1 MKKPLL
7 IVFLILIA
15 DQILKFWIKMN
26 MTLGQEF
33 HIADW
38 FFIHFTENE
47 GMAFGLTF
55 GGEFGKLAL
64 SLFRLVAIIA
74 IGWYLQDLVKKK
86 MPFGLIFSIT
96 LIFAGAIGNL
106 IDSAFY
112 GLIFS
117 HSSYHT
123 LATLFPEGGGYDTF
137 LHGKVVDM
145 FYFPII
151 QGSYPEWFPFWGGNE
166 FIFFRPVFNLADSSI
181 TVGVLILI
189 LFQRKYFTKGHHDGE
204 IQKTTDDDPNP
215 DGTDAEPIDSVIET
229 QRNDGENNFEDSEE
243 PEQTSNTK
251 ITG

>member
-1 MKKPLL
+1 
-7 IVFLILIA
+7 
-15 DQILKFWIKMN
+15 

-33 HIADW
+33 HIFDW
-38 FFIHFTENE
+38 FIIHFTENE

-96 LIFAGAIGNL
+96 LIFAGAVGNL

-112 GLIFS
+112 SLIFS
-117 HSSYHT
+117 QSSYHT

-151 QGSYPEWFPFWGGNE
+151 RGYYPEWFPFLGGND

-181 TVGVLILI
+181 TVGVLMLI
-189 LFQRKYFTKGHHDGE
+189 LFQRKYFTKGHHHTGE
-204 IQKTTDDDPNP
+204 AQEESEGNAEELQEENADAADV
-215 DGTDAEPIDSVIET
+215 DAEMTRIEDESKLKDS
-229 QRNDGENNFEDSEE
+229 QKSE
-243 PEQTSNTK
+243 PNSDTK
-251 ITG
+251 NSE

>member
-1 MKKPLL
+1 
-7 IVFLILIA
+7 
-15 DQILKFWIKMN
+15 

-38 FFIHFTENE
+38 FIIHFTENE

-86 MPFGLIFSIT
+86 MPFGMVFSIT
-96 LIFAGAIGNL
+96 LIFAGAVGNL

-112 GLIFS
+112 GMIFS

-123 LATLFPEGGGYDTF
+123 LATLFPEGGGYNSF

-151 QGSYPEWFPFWGGNE
+151 QGTYPTWVPFFGGGD

-181 TVGVLILI
+181 TIGVLILI
-189 LFQRKYFTKGHHDGE
+189 LFQRKYFIRTHHQNQEETTTGQPDGE
-204 IQKTTDDDPNP
+204 KYLLTQKESYVVDED
-215 DGTDAEPIDSVIET
+215 TDAESEVSNIEKIS
-229 QRNDGENNFEDSEE
+229 DENLEKPTRGN
-243 PEQTSNTK
+243 
-251 ITG
+251 

>member
-7 IVFLILIA
+7 IIFLILIA
-15 DQILKFWIKMN
+15 DQVLKFWIKLN

-38 FFIHFTENE
+38 FLIHFTENE

-64 SLFRLVAIIA
+64 SLFRLVAIVA
-74 IGWYLQDLVKKK
+74 IGWYLHDLVKKK

-112 GLIFS
+112 GMIFS

-151 QGSYPEWFPFWGGNE
+151 QGYYPDWFPFWGGND

-189 LFQRKYFTKGHHDGE
+189 LFQRKYFTKPHEKVDE
-204 IQKTTDDDPNP
+204 NQVDNT
-215 DGTDAEPIDSVIET
+215 ET
-229 QRNDGENNFEDSEE
+229 SEE
-243 PEQTSNTK
+243 PELVSATEEDQTEEDVEVNEADKEGEKK
-251 ITG
+251 IKEDIADR